1 LYSDVHI
8 DYSKGTSS
16 KSLFQLNRYQSFG
29 RRGKTNID
37 DVGKF
42 FPSSFQLENSAKMYI
57 TMISSSS
64 PTTSAT
70 TTAAA
75 VNRM

>member
-1 LYSDVHI
+1 LYSNIHI
-8 DYSKGTSS
+8 DYSKGMSS
-16 KSLFQLNRYQSFG
+16 KSLFQLSRYQSFG

-37 DVGKF
+37 DVGKM

-64 PTTSAT
+64 TSTIAT
-70 TTAAA
+70 TTAT